1 MTKPC
6 IANHPL
12 MPLGSS
18 ERLMGVIPLLLL
30 VASLCCFNGVRAQQ
44 GDALKWEDSRLYT
57 SISKASAARE
67 QGTPI
72 YRLDLS
78 KQKLKALPVEILNW
92 TELREVVLDRNRI
105 TTLGS
110 ELKAFVF
117 LERFSAN
124 SNRIRRFPQAFIE
137 MDQLVELQ
145 LGDNLID
152 SIPLNIDEMKSLE
165 TLGLWANIIEYFPA
179 SLSDLEKLRSLD
191 LLHNDMVL
199 EEQEALRDWLSED
212 VQLILSAPCRCEF
225 DE

>member
-6 IANHPL
+6 IANHPR
-12 MPLGSS
+12 MPIGSS
-18 ERLMGVIPLLLL
+18 ARFMGVIPLLLL
-30 VASLCCFNGVRAQQ
+30 VASLCCFNGVRAQK
-44 GDALKWEDSRLYT
+44 GDSLRWQDSRLYT

-78 KQKLKALPVEILNW
+78 KQKLKALPVEIWEW
-92 TELREVVLDRNRI
+92 TELREVILDRNRI

-124 SNRIRRFPQAFIE
+124 SNRITRFPKALIE
-137 MDQLVELQ
+137 MYQLVELH

-152 SIPLNIDEMKSLE
+152 SIPLNIDKCQ
-165 TLGLWANIIEYFPA
+165 Y
-179 SLSDLEKLRSLD
+179 
-191 LLHNDMVL
+191 
-199 EEQEALRDWLSED
+199 
-212 VQLILSAPCRCEF
+212 
-225 DE
+225 